1 MPEPLSE
8 TVRRAQA
15 GDQAAIATLVAEQ
28 QRYVY
33 SIAMSITRDPADA
46 ADLTQDA
53 LIRFIRA
60 IGSYRGETKLS
71 TWLYRLVVNLGI
83 DRMRRRGAPPIR
95 LDDEGVDVDVA
106 SDDPIDDVAAVA
118 ERAEEAQ
125 IVRAAVSKLPDAQ
138 RLALTLHYFE
148 DQRYEDIAEVMGVPL
163 NTVKSHIR
171 RGKERLAVLLA
182 PALEEP
188 RRAGS
193 LLMDDRQLWDR
204 TTARLGARPR
214 RPGPARRW
222 SIDPPADVQRSILAA
237 VLQATCQPDAD
248 HGRRCRRS
256 RRPPDPACG
265 VPAARRRPRSLRG
278 GPLLAPGPLRRG
290 PAGSRRC

>member
-8 TVRRAQA
+8 TIRRARA

-33 SIAMSITRDPADA
+33 SIAMTITRDPTDA

-118 ERAEEAQ
+118 ERAEQAQ

-148 DQRYEDIAEVMGVPL
+148 DQRYEDIAEVMGVPI

-182 PALEEP
+182 PALETRTAP
-188 RRAGS
+188 RG
-193 LLMDDRQLWDR
+193 
-204 TTARLGARPR
+204 
-214 RPGPARRW
+214 
-222 SIDPPADVQRSILAA
+222 
-237 VLQATCQPDAD
+237 C
-248 HGRRCRRS
+248 
-256 RRPPDPACG
+256 
-265 VPAARRRPRSLRG
+265 
-278 GPLLAPGPLRRG
+278 
-290 PAGSRRC
+290 

>member
-1 MPEPLSE
+1 MMAEPLSE
-8 TVRRAQA
+8 TIRRAQA

-33 SIAMSITRDPADA
+33 SIAMSITKDPTDA

-106 SDDPIDDVAAVA
+106 SDDPIDDVAGVA

-125 IVRAAVSKLPDAQ
+125 IVRAAVAKLPDAQ

-171 RGKERLAVLLA
+171 RGKDRLAVLLR
-182 PALEEP
+182 PALE
-188 RRAGS
+188 
-193 LLMDDRQLWDR
+193 QR
-204 TTARLGARPR
+204 T
-214 RPGPARRW
+214 
-222 SIDPPADVQRSILAA
+222 
-237 VLQATCQPDAD
+237 
-248 HGRRCRRS
+248 
-256 RRPPDPACG
+256 
-265 VPAARRRPRSLRG
+265 
-278 GPLLAPGPLRRG
+278 APG
-290 PAGSRRC
+290 GS

>member
-1 MPEPLSE
+1 M
-8 TVRRAQA
+8 VA
-15 GDQAAIATLVAEQ
+15 LVAEQ

-33 SIAMSITRDPADA
+33 SIAMSITKDPTDA

-53 LIRFIRA
+53 LIRFVRA

-95 LDDEGVDVDVA
+95 LDDEGLDIDLA

-118 ERAEEAQ
+118 ERVEEAQ

-148 DQRYEDIAEVMGVPL
+148 DQRYEDIADVMGVPL

-171 RGKERLAVLLA
+171 RGKERLAVLLR
-182 PALEEP
+182 PALE
-188 RRAGS
+188 S
-193 LLMDDRQLWDR
+193 R
-204 TTARLGARPR
+204 T
-214 RPGPARRW
+214 
-222 SIDPPADVQRSILAA
+222 
-237 VLQATCQPDAD
+237 
-248 HGRRCRRS
+248 
-256 RRPPDPACG
+256 
-265 VPAARRRPRSLRG
+265 
-278 GPLLAPGPLRRG
+278 APG
-290 PAGSRRC
+290 GS

>member
-8 TVRRAQA
+8 TIRRAQA
-15 GDQAAIATLVAEQ
+15 GDQAAIASLVAEQ

-33 SIAMSITRDPADA
+33 SIAMTITKDPADA

-83 DRMRRRGAPPIR
+83 DRMRRRGAPQIR
-95 LDDEGVDVDVA
+95 LDDEGVDVDVV

-125 IVRAAVSKLPDAQ
+125 IVRAAVAKLPDAQ

-171 RGKERLAVLLA
+171 RGKERLAVLLRPKLDTRVA
-182 PALEEP
+182 Q
-188 RRAGS
+188 GS
-193 LLMDDRQLWDR
+193 
-204 TTARLGARPR
+204 
-214 RPGPARRW
+214 
-222 SIDPPADVQRSILAA
+222 
-237 VLQATCQPDAD
+237 C
-248 HGRRCRRS
+248 
-256 RRPPDPACG
+256 
-265 VPAARRRPRSLRG
+265 
-278 GPLLAPGPLRRG
+278 
-290 PAGSRRC
+290 

>member
-1 MPEPLSE
+1 MAEPLSE
-8 TVRRAQA
+8 TIRRAQA

-33 SIAMSITRDPADA
+33 SIAMSITRDPTDA

-95 LDDEGVDVDVA
+95 LDDEGVDIDVA

-118 ERAEEAQ
+118 ERTEEAQ

-148 DQRYEDIAEVMGVPL
+148 DLRYEDIADVMGVPL

-171 RGKERLAVLLA
+171 RGKERLAVLLR
-182 PALEEP
+182 PALEN
-188 RRAGS
+188 R
-193 LLMDDRQLWDR
+193 
-204 TTARLGARPR
+204 
-214 RPGPARRW
+214 
-222 SIDPPADVQRSILAA
+222 
-237 VLQATCQPDAD
+237 
-248 HGRRCRRS
+248 
-256 RRPPDPACG
+256 
-265 VPAARRRPRSLRG
+265 
-278 GPLLAPGPLRRG
+278 LAPGG
-290 PAGSRRC
+290 C